1 MKILILNWRDIRN
14 PAWGGA
20 EIFTHE
26 IARRLAANGHEVT
39 VFAAAFAGCSGEEQI
54 EGYRVVRRGGKNTVY
69 LHAALE
75 YFTRFRGNVDVVV
88 DEINGIPFFT
98 PLYVP
103 ERKVLVVFHIVD
115 KIWFIEFARPF
126 ADLLFRIEKAAI
138 WLYRNIPTITISQST
153 KKDLRGC
160 GMRDVRVLRLGVNT
174 PRLAR
179 PASKEPL
186 LFVFVGRLK
195 KAKRPGHCVLAM
207 EIFRRKFPKARLKI
221 IGTGDVAVEAQLRR
235 LVAQKGLGGSVEL
248 LGHIPEKEKNGI
260 VAAAQAILVPS
271 VREGWGLIVTEAN
284 AVGTPA
290 IGYDVNGLRDS
301 ITNGINGFL
310 VPDGSVQGIARAMEK
325 AVEKGKT
332 MPVSSILASRAHS
345 WDSCAQSFEKIPH

>member
-1 MKILILNWRDIRN
+1 MKILILNWRDIKN

-39 VFAAAFAGCSGEEQI
+39 VFAAAFPGCRGEEEI
-54 EGYRVVRRGGKNTVY
+54 EGYRVVRRGGKHTIY
-69 LHAALE
+69 LHAALG
-75 YFTRFRGNVDVVV
+75 YFTRFRGNVDLVV

-98 PLYVP
+98 PLYVS
-103 ERKVLVVFHIVD
+103 ERKVFVVFHIVGR
-115 KIWFIEFARPF
+115 IWFLEFARPF
-126 ADLLFRIEKAAI
+126 ADVLFRLEKAAL
-138 WLYRNIPTITISQST
+138 WLYRGIPTIAISQST
-153 KKDLRGC
+153 KKDLLGS

-174 PRLAR
+174 PRLER
-179 PASKEPL
+179 PARKEPF

-195 KAKRPGHCVLAM
+195 KAKRPDHCVLAM
-207 EIFRRKFPKARLKI
+207 EIFCRKFPKARLKI

-235 LVAQKGLGGSVEL
+235 LVAEKGLGGNVEL
-248 LGHIPEKEKNGI
+248 LGHIPEKDKNRI
-260 VAAAQAILVPS
+260 VASAQAILVPS

-301 ITNGINGFL
+301 ITNGVNGFL
-310 VPDGSVQGIARAMEK
+310 VPDGSAQGIAKAMEK
-325 AVEKGKT
+325 AMEKSNT
-332 MPVSSILASRAHS
+332 MPVSSIRASRAYS
-345 WDSCAQSFEKIPH
+345 WDSCAESFEKIPD